1 MDIRVK
7 AGKMKANPIPTD
19 TILKTNRLVLRC
31 PRLDDAAHILAV
43 VTSPQFPEQL
53 PLKEMSELS
62 QIEGWLTRLQEA
74 WAAGRA
80 YSWIAEEAH
89 IGSLV
94 GQVTLSLKEAPH
106 LWALAYWT
114 HPGQWGKGYTTEAA
128 RRVLAF
134 GFDQLGAQTIWAA
147 AGQWNT
153 GSCRVLEK
161 LGMRYL
167 GDNPAGYFSQG
178 EPIPT
183 REYEIVK
190 EEFS

>member
-1 MDIRVK
+1 MNDTQ
-7 AGKMKANPIPTD
+7 IPTD
-19 TILKTNRLVLRC
+19 TTLKTSRLVLRY

-74 WAAGRA
+74 WAARRA

-114 HPGQWGKGYTTEAA
+114 HPGQWDKKAIPPSRAA
-128 RRVLAF
+128 R
-134 GFDQLGAQTIWAA
+134 
-147 AGQWNT
+147 AGI
-153 GSCRVLEK
+153 RL
-161 LGMRYL
+161 R
-167 GDNPAGYFSQG
+167 PAGGANDLGRRRPVEHRLLPRAGKARYAPSGGYPRGLLF
-178 EPIPT
+178 E
-183 REYEIVK
+183 R
-190 EEFS
+190 